1 VQIPLQQ
8 APTAGTP
15 LVIQQ
20 PASQPPA
27 QMVIIQGPPAAQA
40 APAAAPLVTYS
51 TGIARASLPLGMGLT
66 RNETLARDMEIAR
79 ANFVGE
85 PQDFKP
91 ADDNPNRLYWCRE
104 LTNEFVLRDRRTI
117 DQMGCRWYMQPDGA
131 FYAVKLP

>member
-1 VQIPLQQ
+1 
-8 APTAGTP
+8 
-15 LVIQQ
+15 
-20 PASQPPA
+20 
-27 QMVIIQGPPAAQA
+27 MVIIQGPPAQA
-40 APAAAPLVTYS
+40 APTAQYAATYVTGAAPR
-51 TGIARASLPLGMGLT
+51 GHLPLGMGLT

-79 ANFVGE
+79 ANNVGE

-117 DQMGCRWYMQPDGA
+117 DQIGCRWYMQPDGA